1 MPSFFN
7 CYIVPMIILGID
19 TALRCTGYGVID
31 FSTSDRIKV
40 LDCGVIK
47 TKASARHSECLRR
60 LAGGMRELVEKYH
73 PQAAAIESAF
83 FQKNIKTAMILSYAR
98 GAVMTVFAENDI
110 PIYAYAPRKA
120 KQSVCGNGAASKEQ
134 VAFLLA
140 GRLGLNIKEMP
151 LDSSDALALAICH
164 GQIAT
169 SPMAEH
175 LLQDMI

>member
-1 MPSFFN
+1 
-7 CYIVPMIILGID
+7 MIILGID
-19 TALRCTGYGVID
+19 TALRCSGYGVVD
-31 FSTSDRIKV
+31 FTSADKMRV

-47 TKASARHSECLRR
+47 TKQSAPHSECLRR

-73 PQAAAIESAF
+73 PNVAVLEGAF

-98 GAVMTVFAENDI
+98 GAVMTVFAENSI
-110 PIYAYAPRKA
+110 PMYAYAPRKA

-134 VAFLLA
+134 VAYLIA
-140 GRLGLNIKEMP
+140 GRLGINVSEMP

-169 SPMAEH
+169 SPMYKH
-175 LLQDMI
+175 LLSESI

>member
-1 MPSFFN
+1 
-7 CYIVPMIILGID
+7 MIILGID
-19 TALRCTGYGVID
+19 TALRCTGYGVVD
-31 FSTSDRIKV
+31 FTSSDRIKV

-47 TKASARHSECLRR
+47 TKASALHSECLRR
-60 LAGGMRELVEKYH
+60 LAGGMREIIGKYH
-73 PQAAAIESAF
+73 PEVVALESAF

-98 GAVMTVFAENDI
+98 GAVMTVCAENGI

-134 VAFLLA
+134 VAYLLA
-140 GRLGLNIKEMP
+140 GRLGINVNDMP

-169 SPMAEH
+169 SPMSQH
-175 LLQDMI
+175 LLKEII

>member
-1 MPSFFN
+1 
-7 CYIVPMIILGID
+7 MIILGID
-19 TALRCTGYGVID
+19 TALRCTGYGVVD
-31 FSTSDRIKV
+31 FTSSDRIKV

-47 TKASARHSECLRR
+47 TKTSAPHGECLRR

-73 PQAAAIESAF
+73 PQAAVIEGAF

-98 GAVMTVFAENDI
+98 GAVMLVFAENAI

-134 VAFLLA
+134 VAYLMA
-140 GRLGLNIKEMP
+140 GRLGLNVNDMP
-151 LDSSDALALAICH
+151 LDSTDALALAICH

-169 SPMAEH
+169 SPMAQH
-175 LLQDMI
+175 LLKDML